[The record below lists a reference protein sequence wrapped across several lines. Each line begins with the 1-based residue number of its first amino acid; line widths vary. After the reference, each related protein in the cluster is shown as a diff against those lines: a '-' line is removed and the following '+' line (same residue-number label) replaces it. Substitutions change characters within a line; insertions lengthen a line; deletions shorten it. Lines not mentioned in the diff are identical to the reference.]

1 MSIHYILSTDNNID
15 RKQAGLIYE
24 QALAMQQT
32 ALTDLIKKEQA
43 NTIYTHVNNPI
54 STGTCLIT
62 DRLIQLPDGISKY
75 TVQVPVPRFGD
86 ATQSFKI
93 RLPAGHS
100 VTTARAQI
108 NQEFNKHLS
117 TRFESC
123 HVTTLPTTENEFSV
137 LAYSELVVIACDS
150 VYLEL
155 GCEVDSSGVGSSR
168 PHNVQI
174 HIQLWADYI
183 FYSTNERSKKLFAN
197 PGMATR

>member
-93 RLPAGHS
+93 RLPAGHR

-108 NQEFNKHLS
+108 NTEFNKHLS

-183 FYSTNERSKKLFAN
+183 FYSTNERSKKLFTN
-197 PGMATR
+197 PHSLTR

>member
-1 MSIHYILSTDNNID
+1 MSNYYTLSTDNNSD
-15 RKQAGLIYE
+15 KRQVDLIYR

-32 ALTDLIKKEQA
+32 AITDLIKKEQA

-62 DRLIQLPDGISKY
+62 DRLIQLPTGASKY
-75 TVQVPVPRFGD
+75 TVQIPVPRFGD
-86 ATQSFKI
+86 AVQSFKI
-93 RLPAGHS
+93 RLPAGHR

-117 TRFESC
+117 TRFETC
-123 HVTTLPTTENEFSV
+123 HINKLPTTENEFSV
-137 LAYSELVVIACDS
+137 LAYSELVVIACDN

-168 PHNVQI
+168 PHNQQI
-174 HIQLWADYI
+174 QIQIWADYI
-183 FYSTNERSKKLFAN
+183 FYSTNERSKKLFTN
-197 PGMATR
+197 PHSLTR

>member
-1 MSIHYILSTDNNID
+1 MSIHYILSTDNNTD
-15 RKQAGLIYE
+15 KRQVDLIYR

-62 DRLIQLPDGISKY
+62 DRLIQLPTGISKY
-75 TVQVPVPRFGD
+75 TVQIPVPRFGD

-93 RLPAGHS
+93 RLPDGHR

-108 NQEFNKHLS
+108 NQEFNKPLT
-117 TRFESC
+117 TRFEPC

-137 LAYSELVVIACDS
+137 LAYSELVVVACDNIF
-150 VYLEL
+150 LEL

-183 FYSTNERSKKLFAN
+183 FYSTNERSKKLFTN

>member
-62 DRLIQLPDGISKY
+62 DRLIQLP
-75 TVQVPVPRFGD
+75 T
-86 ATQSFKI
+86 
-93 RLPAGHS
+93 GHR